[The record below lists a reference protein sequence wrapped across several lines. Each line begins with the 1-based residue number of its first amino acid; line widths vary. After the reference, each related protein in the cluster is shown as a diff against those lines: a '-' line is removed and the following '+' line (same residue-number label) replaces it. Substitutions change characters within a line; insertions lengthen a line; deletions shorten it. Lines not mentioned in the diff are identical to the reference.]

1 MAIKEFHITKSS
13 GEQVKFS
20 LDKLKRS
27 LQHSGASED
36 MVQEIVKRVQ
46 DELYPGISTREIHN
60 RAFALLKKKK
70 SIYASKYKLKKAIYE
85 LGPTGFPFERLI
97 RGILHYSGYE
107 TKIGEMLQGNCVSHK
122 IDVIA
127 IKNEI
132 LNVIECKFHS
142 DDGLKCNVKVPLY
155 INSRYNDVKGPLNSQ
170 KERNFKAT
178 EGWVVTNT
186 RFTNDALEY
195 GKCAGLYLLSWDY
208 PHGDGLKERIDRL
221 RLYPITVSTLLS
233 SREKHFLLEREIVL
247 CRQLEKNSF
256 LLDHLGVSNGRK
268 QRILK
273 EMKSL
278 CNS

>member
-1 MAIKEFHITKSS
+1 MEAKQFHITKSS

-20 LDKLKRS
+20 MDKLQHS
-27 LQHSGASED
+27 LQHSGASDD
-36 MVQEIVKRVQ
+36 MVQEIVQRVQ
-46 DELYPGISTREIHN
+46 DELYQGITTREIYN
-60 RAFALLKKKK
+60 RAYALLKKKK
-70 SIYASKYKLKKAIYE
+70 SVYASKYKLKKAIYE
-85 LGPTGFPFERLI
+85 LGPTGFPFEKFI
-97 RGILHYSGYE
+97 SGILHYSGYQ
-107 TKIGEMLQGNCVSHK
+107 TKVGEMLQGTCVSHE

-127 IKNEI
+127 IKNGI

-155 INSRYNDVKGPLNSQ
+155 INSRYKDVKTPLNSQ
-170 KERNFKAT
+170 KEKSFKDT

-233 SREKHFLLEREIVL
+233 GREKDFLLERDIVL
-247 CRQLEKNSF
+247 FRQLEKNIF